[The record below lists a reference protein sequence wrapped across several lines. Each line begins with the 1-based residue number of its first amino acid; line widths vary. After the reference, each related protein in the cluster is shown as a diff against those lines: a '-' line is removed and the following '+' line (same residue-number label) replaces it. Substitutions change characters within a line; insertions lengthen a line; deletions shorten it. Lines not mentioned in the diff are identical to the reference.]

1 MKKLLNLVKKG
12 LEILLQAIIPEDKNI
27 KKLLDLEPHILYELL
42 PKSPIKNKDIF
53 VLFDYQNS
61 IVKKI
66 IHQIK
71 YKNNKKIRA
80 IISSYIHDEII
91 EIYSEISMMHGDSPI
106 IIPMPMSKKEKS
118 LKGFNQCEEI
128 LHDLERLSENKL
140 QTSYNALIKTKET
153 KRQTT
158 LNKIERKMNVKNS
171 MVAISEI
178 VKNKNILL
186 IDDVYT
192 TKSTIEEAKRALRE
206 GGARFV
212 VALCIA
218 H

>member
-158 LNKIERKMNVKNS
+158 LNKMERKMNVKNS

-192 TKSTIEEAKRALRE
+192 TKSTIEEAKRALHE